1 MKSSP
6 SENTPTSAEM
16 PSVEQC
22 FRQHVN
28 AGYARLAALMN
39 LPVEQSSQGVYI
51 DDDQGR
57 RYLDVGGYGVFFLGH
72 GHPTVVAA
80 VIRQLQR
87 NALASKVLL
96 NPEQAFAAQALA
108 AVCPGDLQY
117 VFFCNSG
124 TEATEAALKLARV
137 NGCRRVLSTEGGFH
151 GKTLGALA
159 VTGRESYRAPFDGL
173 IGQHAFVPYGEVHA
187 LEQALAQDP
196 ERACVILEPVQ
207 AEAGVIVPPP
217 GYLAEVR
224 RLCDRHGALL
234 IFDEIQSGL
243 GRTGRWWA
251 CDHEQ
256 VVPDIML
263 VGKSLSGGCV
273 PVAAMVATPTVYAPF
288 NRNPTLHTS
297 TFGANP
303 LAMAAVRATLQ
314 VMQQENLVERAHVLG
329 QHLQTRL
336 LDLLER
342 VGLDDRVQ
350 LRGSGLLLGFEFEEA
365 SMAADMVMALL
376 EQRII
381 VCHSLN
387 DHRVIRLT
395 PSPLLSA
402 EDCHWLVE
410 GFGRALTAC
419 VPARRTLESL

>member
-1 MKSSP
+1 
-6 SENTPTSAEM
+6 
-16 PSVEQC
+16 
-22 FRQHVN
+22 
-28 AGYARLAALMN
+28 MN

-51 DDDQGR
+51 EDDQGR

-80 VIRQLQR
+80 VTRQLQR

-151 GKTLGALA
+151 GKTLGSLA

-173 IGQHAFVPYGEVHA
+173 IGQHAFVPYGDARA
-187 LEQALAQDP
+187 LEQTLARSA

-207 AEAGVIVPPP
+207 AEAGVILPPP

-224 RLCDRHGALL
+224 ALCDRYDALL

-256 VVPDIML
+256 VAPDIML

-288 NRNPTLHTS
+288 NRNPTLHTT

-314 VMQQENLVERAHVLG
+314 VMQQDGLVERAQTLG
-329 QHLQTRL
+329 QHLHARLFDL
-336 LDLLER
+336 LDR
-342 VGLDDRVQ
+342 MGLDDRVH
-350 LRGSGLLLGFEFEEA
+350 LRSAGLLLGLEFEEA
-365 SMAADMVMALL
+365 SVAADMVMALL

-410 GFGRALTAC
+410 GFGRALAAC
-419 VPARRTLESL
+419 VPTHRTLESV

>member
-1 MKSSP
+1 M
-6 SENTPTSAEM
+6 NQALIATPEPVTAEH
-16 PSVEQC
+16 C

-39 LPVEQSSQGVYI
+39 LPIEHASEGVYI

-57 RYLDVGGYGVFFLGH
+57 RYLDAGGYGVFFLGH
-72 GHPTVVAA
+72 GHPVVVAA
-80 VIRQLQR
+80 VTQQLQR
-87 NALASKVLL
+87 NALASKLLL
-96 NPEQAFAAQALA
+96 NAEQAFAAQALA
-108 AVCPGDLQY
+108 AVCPGELQY

-137 NGCRRVLSTEGGFH
+137 NGCRRVVSTVGGFH
-151 GKTLGALA
+151 GKTLGALG
-159 VTGRESYRAPFDGL
+159 VTGREHYREPFDGL
-173 IGQHAFVPYGEVHA
+173 LGNSEFLPFGDIDA
-187 LEQALAQDP
+187 LQQCLAASP

-207 AEAGVIVPPP
+207 AEAGVVLPPP
-217 GYLAEVR
+217 GYLTAVR
-224 RLCDRHGALL
+224 ALCDEHGALL

-251 CDHEQ
+251 CDHEA
-256 VVPDIML
+256 VAPDIML

-273 PVAAMVATPTVYAPF
+273 PVAAMVATATVYAPF

-314 VMQQENLVERAHVLG
+314 VMQEDGLVERAAALG
-329 QHLQTRL
+329 HDLHARFSELLQRL
-336 LDLLER
+336 
-342 VGLDDRVQ
+342 GLTQRVQ
-350 LRGSGLLLGFEFEEA
+350 LRSAGLLLGFEFEQA
-365 SMAADMVMALL
+365 SIAANMVMALI

-402 EDCHWLVE
+402 EDCQWLLD
-410 GFGRALTAC
+410 GFTRALAVS
-419 VPARRTLESL
+419 VPAL